1 MEKRKSAPA
10 ADLVWAYYLVAGAF
24 TVAAY
29 YTAVLSGGPPV
40 LRVTLYCLV
49 SASAAAAV
57 LLGCVRNRPRSW
69 LPWVLL
75 GLSQVV
81 YAAADANFY
90 VTHFIL
96 GKTSFPA
103 PADVLYLS
111 HYPLVVAGLVLL
123 IRRRTT
129 GRDVPSLLDAALL
142 AVVAGMLSW
151 LYLIGPQ
158 TEADS
163 PLLVKVASMAYPMM
177 DLAMF
182 AVAVRLI
189 LGRGRRNTAFVL
201 LSTNLLAFF
210 AADSTY
216 VFQQLDQT
224 YAAGNFLDAF
234 WLSGNLALGAAALHP
249 SMAHLADPD
258 GAPDRGPGP
267 LRITAL
273 CAAALIAPA
282 TLLVQYAHGAY
293 SSIPIVGCACAIL
306 FVLTIARLAGLVSE
320 QRRLAITDGL
330 TGLHTRRYFEA
341 ELPAEIARARRAG
354 SALAVLIADVDHFKS
369 INDRYGHPCG
379 DQVLVEISR
388 RLRSATRDT
397 DILARYG
404 GEEFALLIRGSGGE
418 EPAVIGERIRRA
430 VADSP
435 VAIDGGHSP
444 IEVTISVGT
453 ASFPLH
459 GKTPADL
466 VGAADRALYAAKN
479 RGRDR
484 VVGWPAEPEPDE
496 DAGLTYLQR
505 IADEVDGWLSTHEH
519 GRAVGRWAALVAGE
533 LGRSPASVRLA
544 ELGGRLHDVGKILVP
559 KEIWEK
565 REPLTEDEWK
575 QIRQHPVYGY
585 RLALAVPGLGGVADV
600 IRQHHE
606 RFDGQ
611 GYPDRLA
618 GTAIR
623 FEARILAVCDTWA
636 AILADRPYRPARTE
650 AEAVRELLDARGTQ
664 LDPQVVT
671 AFLDLHARGELGALP
686 RAGVTQ
692 AG

>member
-1 MEKRKSAPA
+1 MEKRRSGSRGGR
-10 ADLVWAYYLVAGAF
+10 LWVGYLLAGGL

-29 YTAVLSGGPPV
+29 YTTVRTGGPPA

-57 LLGCVRNRPRSW
+57 LFGCVRNRPRSW

-75 GLSQVV
+75 GLSQVI

-96 GKTSFPA
+96 ADTSFPA
-103 PADVLYLS
+103 VADVLYLS

-123 IRRRTT
+123 IRRRNA

-158 TEADS
+158 AEAHS
-163 PLLVKVASMAYPMM
+163 PVLVKVASVAYPMM

-210 AADSTY
+210 AADSVY
-216 VFQQLDQT
+216 VFQQLNQT

-249 SMAHLADPD
+249 TMARIADP
-258 GAPDRGPGP
+258 GAAPDRGPGP

-282 TLLVQYAHGAY
+282 TLLVQYANGAY
-293 SSIPIVGCACAIL
+293 SSIPVVGCACAIL

-330 TGLHTRRYFEA
+330 TGLRTRRFFEA

-354 SALAVLIADVDHFKS
+354 TPLAVLIADVDHFKS
-369 INDRYGHPCG
+369 INDRYGHPAG
-379 DQVLVEISR
+379 DRVLVEIGR
-388 RLRSATRDT
+388 RLRHATRDT

-404 GEEFALLIRGSGGE
+404 GEEFALLIRGTGGE

-435 VAIDGGHSP
+435 IDIDDGHRP

-484 VVGWPAEPEPDE
+484 VVDWPAEEPDS
-496 DAGLTYLQR
+496 DAGITYLQR
-505 IADEVDGWLSTHEH
+505 IADEVDGWLSTREH
-519 GRAVGRWAALVAGE
+519 GRAVGRWAALVAEE

-544 ELGGRLHDVGKILVP
+544 ELAGRLHDVGKILIP

-565 REPLTEDEWK
+565 RGPLTADEWA
-575 QIRQHPVYGY
+575 QVRQHPVYGY
-585 RLALAVPGLGGVADV
+585 RLVLAVPGLGEVADV

-606 RFDGQ
+606 RFDGE

-623 FEARILAVCDTWA
+623 FEARILAVCDSWA
-636 AILADRPYRPARTE
+636 AMLADRPYQRARTE
-650 AEAVRELLDARGTQ
+650 AEAERELLDGRGSQ
-664 LDPQVVT
+664 FDPQVVA
-671 AFLDLHARGELGALP
+671 AFLGLRARGALGALP
-686 RAGVTQ
+686 RANAAQPG
-692 AG
+692 

>member
-1 MEKRKSAPA
+1 MEKRKSGSRGDP
-10 ADLVWAYYLVAGAF
+10 LWVGYLLAGAL

-29 YTAVLSGGPPV
+29 YTAVHTGGPPA

-69 LPWVLL
+69 LPWMLL
-75 GLSQVV
+75 GLSQVI

-96 GKTSFPA
+96 RITTFPA
-103 PADVLYLS
+103 VADVLYLS

-123 IRRRTT
+123 IRRRNS

-158 TEADS
+158 AEADS
-163 PLLVKVASMAYPMM
+163 PVLVKVASVAYPMM

-210 AADSTY
+210 AADSVY
-216 VFQQLDQT
+216 VFQQLNQT

-249 SMAHLADPD
+249 TMARITDP
-258 GAPDRGPGP
+258 GAAPDRGPGP

-282 TLLVQYAHGAY
+282 TLLVQYASGAY
-293 SSIPIVGCACAIL
+293 ASIPVVGCACAIL

-320 QRRLAITDGL
+320 QRRLAITDSL
-330 TGLHTRRYFEA
+330 TGLRTRRFFEA
-341 ELPAEIARARRAG
+341 ELPAEINRARRA
-354 SALAVLIADVDHFKS
+354 SSPLAVLIADVDHFKS
-369 INDRYGHPCG
+369 INDRYGHPAG
-379 DQVLVEISR
+379 DRVLVEISR
-388 RLRSATRDT
+388 RLRRATRDN

-404 GEEFALLIRGSGGE
+404 GEEFALLIRGTGGE

-435 VAIDGGHSP
+435 IEINGGHRP

-459 GKTPADL
+459 GTTPADL

-484 VVGWPAEPEPDE
+484 VVGWPAAPEPDE
-496 DAGLTYLQR
+496 DAGITYLQR
-505 IADEVDGWLSTHEH
+505 IADEVDGWLSTQEH
-519 GRAVGRWAALVAGE
+519 GRAVGRWAALVAAE
-533 LGRSPASVRLA
+533 MDRSPASVRRA
-544 ELGGRLHDVGKILVP
+544 ELAGRLHDVGKILVP

-565 REPLTEDEWK
+565 RGPLTDAEWE
-575 QIRQHPVYGY
+575 QVRQHPVYGY
-585 RLALAVPGLGGVADV
+585 RLVLAVPGLGEVADV

-606 RFDGQ
+606 RFDGE

-636 AILADRPYRPARTE
+636 AMLADRPYQRARTE
-650 AEAVRELLDARGTQ
+650 AEATRELLEASGTQ

-671 AFLDLHARGELGALP
+671 AFLALHARGALGALP
-686 RAGVTQ
+686 Q
-692 AG
+692 AGATQPG